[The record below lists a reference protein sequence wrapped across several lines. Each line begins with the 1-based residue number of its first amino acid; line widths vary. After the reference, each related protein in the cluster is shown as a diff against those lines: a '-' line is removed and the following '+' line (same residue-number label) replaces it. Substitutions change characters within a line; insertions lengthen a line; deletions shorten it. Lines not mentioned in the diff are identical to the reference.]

1 MDLSS
6 GFHIA
11 SIEVEPNNGLVRRGG
26 ATVELEPKV
35 MDLLCLLARAEGE
48 TVTREE
54 IAEQLWSGQIVNED
68 ALARTVFKLRKA
80 LDDDARDPRFIATV
94 PKRGYRLLVQPE
106 MPSAPAPSPHTH
118 LDWHQRYRGLIAG
131 GVVALIMLAIAS
143 LLMLSPDGDGEDSS
157 ALALIERA
165 DDFYAQIDEADN
177 ASAMRLYER
186 ALALEPDQPQAH
198 AGLSNALVQTVIRWS
213 PGDWPEIGETSRI
226 QTALANGRT
235 RTEVAQRQLDRALG
249 HAQRAVEL
257 DPGYALGYRA
267 LGLVLSAR
275 GEIEPAIEAYSRA
288 VTIEPDSWEAL
299 INLSDLSGYRGEAG
313 LALRYMEQAFEA
325 MSRVYDEQA
334 VRIRPWYSQTGLSIA
349 ADHLALGAGEEAER
363 WYRRVL
369 HWDPLNAEALEG
381 LAAQLF
387 ARGDII
393 AARETCALLPD
404 ETAITACLGD

>member
-11 SIEVEPNNGLVRRGG
+11 SIEVEPNNGLVRRDG
-26 ATVELEPKV
+26 AIVELEPKV
-35 MDLLCLLARAEGE
+35 MDLLCLLAKARGE

-80 LDDDARDPRFIATV
+80 LGDDARDPRFIATV

-106 MPSAPAPSPHTH
+106 MPSVPAPSPHIP

-143 LLMLSPDGDGEDSS
+143 LLVLSPDGDGEDSS

-235 RTEVAQRQLDRALG
+235 QTEIAQRQLDRALG

-257 DPGYALGYRA
+257 DPGNALGYRA

-404 ETAITACLGD
+404 EAAITACLGE